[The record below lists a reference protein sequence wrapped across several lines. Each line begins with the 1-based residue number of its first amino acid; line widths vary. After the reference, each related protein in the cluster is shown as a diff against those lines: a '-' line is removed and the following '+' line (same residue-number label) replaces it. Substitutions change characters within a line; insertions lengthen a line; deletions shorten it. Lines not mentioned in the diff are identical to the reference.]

1 MQLFI
6 YVIFEIVTFIQL
18 IFDIVTNVQV
28 MPHTIILWQMTC
40 QSKLQTNHHHRRRR
54 HHPLTVMLLTP
65 LLTPST
71 PAKSLMT
78 G

>member
-1 MQLFI
+1 L
-6 YVIFEIVTFIQL
+6 IFEIVTFIQL

-28 MPHTIILWQMTC
+28 MPHTIIFWQMTC
-40 QSKLQTNHHHRRRR
+40 QLQLQTNHHRHRRRR